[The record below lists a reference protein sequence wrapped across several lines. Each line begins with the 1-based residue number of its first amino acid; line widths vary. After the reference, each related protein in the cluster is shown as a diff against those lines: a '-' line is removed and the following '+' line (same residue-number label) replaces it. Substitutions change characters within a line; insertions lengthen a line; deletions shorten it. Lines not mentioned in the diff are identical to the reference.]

1 MRKAKATAAVI
12 VAAVCFFTGII
23 AAASDSGST
32 ARQDPASQAQ
42 QRRFIKEIVLPPQ
55 LEAEKPATLAVL
67 DTEGHLLPGVTVDLP
82 EGRHVI
88 TDSTGR
94 ARFVVTSAP
103 GRFAADISIGS
114 GSIGAV
120 IATADVIVGFS
131 ASSTDIT
138 ISQLPR
144 FAELGGRIEV
154 RGAGFRGDAD
164 MNKVFIA
171 GQPSLVL
178 AASPVSLVVTPGL
191 NAVPGDAVLEIGVGA
206 RRTKPAVVTL
216 VSLTVDPQAIPIVE
230 GKKNQLV
237 ISVRGTEQKLMLAI
251 ENRTPDV
258 IQLTGG
264 DIQLVKSTGGR
275 RNRAVIDMRAL
286 RATDFSVSV
295 KLAPG
300 GP

>member
-1 MRKAKATAAVI
+1 
-12 VAAVCFFTGII
+12 
-23 AAASDSGST
+23 
-32 ARQDPASQAQ
+32 
-42 QRRFIKEIVLPPQ
+42 
-55 LEAEKPATLAVL
+55 
-67 DTEGHLLPGVTVDLP
+67 VDLP